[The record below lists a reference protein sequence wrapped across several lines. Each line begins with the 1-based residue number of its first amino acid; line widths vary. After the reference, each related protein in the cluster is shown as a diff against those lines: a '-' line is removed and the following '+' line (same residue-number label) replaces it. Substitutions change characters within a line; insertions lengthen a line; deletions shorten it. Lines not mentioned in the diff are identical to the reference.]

1 MNTNYSIP
9 IVNLVAQRIDKLRIE
24 QSLSLR
30 ELAKK
35 SGISHSTLSNIIQ
48 ATKIPNIYTLANI
61 SSTPSESKASS
72 KDFCL
77 FSPESSL
84 YIL

>member
-1 MNTNYSIP
+1 MNTNYSLP

-35 SGISHSTLSNIIQ
+35 SGISHSTLCLPQ
-48 ATKIPNIYTLANI
+48 YY
-61 SSTPSESKASS
+61 SKSAGV
-72 KDFCL
+72 
-77 FSPESSL
+77 
-84 YIL
+84 